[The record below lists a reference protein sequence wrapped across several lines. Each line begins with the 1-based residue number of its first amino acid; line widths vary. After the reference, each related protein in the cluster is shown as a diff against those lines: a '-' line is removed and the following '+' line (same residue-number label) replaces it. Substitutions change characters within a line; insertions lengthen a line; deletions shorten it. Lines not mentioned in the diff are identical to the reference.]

1 MSSDARPAWTTC
13 SPVQNPDAKDELVTT
28 TVRDYDLAE
37 TGKAMK
43 ALFTGM
49 AFMAFLHLYMGYIP
63 PVSTTENAYAVDA
76 CIATPRCTRTVLG
89 GWGGF
94 GVG

>member
-1 MSSDARPAWTTC
+1 L
-13 SPVQNPDAKDELVTT
+13 QNPDSKDELVTT

-43 ALFTGM
+43 GLFTGV

-63 PVSTTENAYAVDA
+63 PVSRN
-76 CIATPRCTRTVLG
+76 
-89 GWGGF
+89 WGFTGF
-94 GVG
+94 HAHP